1 MVLWSL
7 RPLAP
12 SPLPPKVLS
21 CIPGSRSWGSA
32 PFPASLKGLASQ
44 ISNCSKSMGSSLSWF
59 LKLARALADPPHGH
73 RGCPSGGH
81 PTGAPLQPA
90 QRPLRPERVDWD
102 LPGQVEPQRKEGGG
116 RDPQRV
122 GRGAGLARAGRAEG
136 RARVRFRG
144 RHREVP
150 LKASAGFSP
159 RRGARL
165 RSPAPCSPPPRSQ
178 ASAGARIEGTEPPEG
193 SAVERPSN
201 RLPRCLGR
209 RRVRT
214 TRPRALPDLLQVRG
228 DGHPAKTLLL
238 GLLGGGGVGWA
249 RARSGSVLQS
259 PLGASS

>member
-32 PFPASLKGLASQ
+32 PFPASLKGVASQ

-73 RGCPSGGH
+73 RECPSGEH

-102 LPGQVEPQRKEGGG
+102 LPGQVEPQREEGGG

-165 RSPAPCSPPPRSQ
+165 LARGSPASCSPPPRSQ
-178 ASAGARIEGTEPPEG
+178 ASAGARVEGTEPP
-193 SAVERPSN
+193 
-201 RLPRCLGR
+201 
-209 RRVRT
+209 RRVCSR
-214 TRPRALPDLLQVRG
+214 
-228 DGHPAKTLLL
+228 KTLKPLAEMP
-238 GLLGGGGVGWA
+238 GKKA
-249 RARSGSVLQS
+249 RKNHAPPSAPG
-259 PLGASS
+259 PPTGKG